1 MGRHLVGLPAMV
13 QSSFEVANGSGQS
26 VATQTLSCE
35 RHPKLLQHTG

>member
-13 QSSFEVANGSGQS
+13 QSSFELANGSGQS

-35 RHPKLLQHTG
+35 RHPKLLQRTR